1 MAEIGLISLPGEVI
15 AHIAQFLSLKDLLAC
30 SATCSY
36 LRSVLNDNLI
46 WKRHYRRSI
55 VNYVS
60 MAKPCVK
67 PEFEYHPEHES
78 LEPLCAE
85 RVNLLRQNHLLSNW
99 REGKCVSHNV
109 HTQGNGLFLENNDR
123 QIIYGNVYLFLHV
136 LNTNEIAI
144 WNIEEIPYFYTSVV
158 FSLYEYN
165 MEDEDGT
172 GIEGVYYQIVEDKL
186 VVIQG
191 NLVQIFS
198 IYLPDKSF
206 PLEYLISVD
215 RDQVVSDYAET
226 LYTDCNNWIVGHLLF
241 SKLCHLPVVH
251 VWDIRTGDKKKA
263 LQAPVVGWDLYVLSL
278 DDAADVVFNLRTDNP
293 FAKGPKDFTKITNHV
308 SSYNVA
314 KDEFTTIY
322 LSLASCKP
330 IKAIHYCDFII
341 LFCIENYFIFNCS
354 IYVFDRRTS
363 STVAHATFPDQVG
376 LFSSRV
382 IEDRLVLA
390 TQSSVEIL
398 NVKTLEAV
406 TSLKIDDVIDIA
418 YLPVF
423 NYTYIITSS
432 VISDIEMWDIDKK
445 QSEFVNFQRIVTS
458 GCALFFNRSI
468 GATSPHCMSHGLG
481 LMCGKSNDANIH

>member
-1 MAEIGLISLPGEVI
+1 MAELGLISLPGEVI
-15 AHIAQFLSLKDLLAC
+15 AHIAQFLPLKDLLAC

-60 MAKPCVK
+60 ISKPFVK
-67 PEFEYHPEHES
+67 PEFEYHPELES

-136 LNTNEIAI
+136 LNTNEITI

-165 MEDEDGT
+165 MEDEDWT
-172 GIEGVYYQIVEDKL
+172 DIVRVYYQIVEDKL

-191 NLVQIFS
+191 NLVQIFG
-198 IYLPDKSF
+198 IYLPDKAF

-215 RDQVVSDYAET
+215 RDQVVSDFAET
-226 LYTDCNNWIVGHLLF
+226 LYTDCYNWIVGNLLF
-241 SKLCHLPVVH
+241 SRLCYLPVVH

-263 LQAPVVGWDLYVLSL
+263 LRAPAVGWDLYVISL
-278 DDAADVVFNLRTDNP
+278 DDAADVVFSLRTDDP
-293 FAKGPKDFTKITNHV
+293 FAKGPEDYAKITNHI

-314 KDEFTTIY
+314 KDEYTTIFP
-322 LSLASCKP
+322 SLAGCKP
-330 IKAIHYCDFII
+330 VNAMHYCDFII
-341 LFCIENYFIFNCS
+341 LFCIDNMFIFKCS

-363 STVAHATFPDQVG
+363 STVAQATFPDLVG
-376 LFSSRV
+376 LYKSQV
-382 IEDRLVLA
+382 IEDKLVLA

-406 TSLKIDDVIDIA
+406 TSLKIDDVIDID

-423 NYTYIITSS
+423 NSTFIITSS
-432 VISDIEMWDIDKK
+432 VKSDIEVWDIDKNQVLLK
-445 QSEFVNFQRIVTS
+445 LPLQSFVFLNESCSKLVLISGQSLVVKNFW
-458 GCALFFNRSI
+458 
-468 GATSPHCMSHGLG
+468 
-481 LMCGKSNDANIH
+481 